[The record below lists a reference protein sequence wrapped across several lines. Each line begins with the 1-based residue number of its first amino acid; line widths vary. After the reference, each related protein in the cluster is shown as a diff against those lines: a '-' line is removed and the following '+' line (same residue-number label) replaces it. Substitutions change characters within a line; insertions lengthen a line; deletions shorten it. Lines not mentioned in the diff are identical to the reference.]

1 MITSAEK
8 IYSEVLDLP
17 TEERFILIDK
27 LLQSITPSNKL
38 IEDAWIVES
47 EKRLQEYREGKVQA
61 IPGEEVFRK
70 VHVRLSK

>member
-47 EKRLQEYREGKVQA
+47 EKRLQEA
-61 IPGEEVFRK
+61 
-70 VHVRLSK
+70 LL